1 MTNPPSNSGPDT
13 GPSLPQ
19 AIAHRGYKALHP
31 ENTMPAFT
39 SAIAVGAHAIETDLH
54 LSQDGV
60 VVLSHDA
67 TLTRCFGRDA
77 RIADLDWAELRTLE
91 TLRSPKAHMPRLVD
105 LLSLLAQP
113 GHEHVWLL
121 LDVKR
126 DDAAEELLSRVAA
139 AIESVP
145 VPVSMIETGTETG
158 GPSRSWSWSERI
170 VLGCWNESY
179 ISLARK
185 VLPGFGVAY
194 IGVSWL
200 YAKRFFGVPGV
211 HFNLLQKSLVGP
223 AGGRFMRAAR
233 REGRAV
239 FVWTVNEEEWMEWGV
254 RKGVDGVI
262 TDDPKLFLDVCE
274 RFRDPGQAG
283 AVRVGK
289 TTTSKR
295 IRLYVEAA
303 VVQVLSVVLSLL
315 LRFPKN
321 KLGEERKPG
330 PGKG

>member
-1 MTNPPSNSGPDT
+1 M
-13 GPSLPQ
+13 L
-19 AIAHRGYKALHP
+19 
-31 ENTMPAFT
+31 AFT
-39 SAIAVGAHAIETDLH
+39 AAIAVGAHAIETDLH
-54 LSQDGV
+54 LSRDGV

-91 TLRSPKAHMPRLVD
+91 TLRFPKTHMPRLID
-105 LLSLLAQP
+105 LLSLLTKP

-139 AIESVP
+139 AIASVP
-145 VPVSMIETGTETG
+145 TTGASGER
-158 GPSRSWSWSERI
+158 PWSWSERI

-185 VLPGFGVAY
+185 VLPGFAVAY
-194 IGVSWL
+194 IGLSWL
-200 YAKRFFGVPGV
+200 YARRFFGVPGV

-262 TDDPKLFLDVCE
+262 TDDPKLFLEVCE
-274 RFRDPGQAG
+274 RFRNPSQAG
-283 AVRVGK
+283 TGRVAN

-295 IRLYVEAA
+295 VRLYVEAA
-303 VVQVLSVVLSLL
+303 VVQVLSIVLSLL

-321 KLGEERKPG
+321 KLGEGRRPG